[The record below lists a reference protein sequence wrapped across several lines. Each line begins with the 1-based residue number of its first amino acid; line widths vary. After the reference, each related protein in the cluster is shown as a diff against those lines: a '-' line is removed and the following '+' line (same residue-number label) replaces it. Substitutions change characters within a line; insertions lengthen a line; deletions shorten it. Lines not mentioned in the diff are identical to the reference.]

1 MGFGMSIH
9 SGRVLVAG
17 SATGEALH
25 LQQDLSFWGAVD
37 PLEGRI
43 IDSRH
48 PQFGIS
54 IEGKI
59 LLMHRSI
66 GSSSGSAIL
75 LETLYRG
82 CGPAGI
88 ILGEAD
94 QILTLGAVIA
104 REMGYATI
112 PVIQFDVSRFG
123 DLQGQITILSDGNV
137 KTNEA
142 QC

>member
-1 MGFGMSIH
+1 MGPGMSML

-17 SATGEALH
+17 SASGEVLH
-25 LQQDLSFWGAVD
+25 LQHDLSFWGAVG
-37 PLEGRI
+37 PLDGRI
-43 IDSRH
+43 IDRRH
-48 PQFGIS
+48 PQFGTS

-59 LLMHRSI
+59 LLIRRSI

-94 QILTLGAVIA
+94 QILTLGAVVA

-112 PVIQFDVSRFG
+112 PVIQIDFSRFSE
-123 DLQGQITILSDGNV
+123 LQGQFTIFSDGNL
-137 KTNEA
+137 KTGKL
-142 QC
+142 